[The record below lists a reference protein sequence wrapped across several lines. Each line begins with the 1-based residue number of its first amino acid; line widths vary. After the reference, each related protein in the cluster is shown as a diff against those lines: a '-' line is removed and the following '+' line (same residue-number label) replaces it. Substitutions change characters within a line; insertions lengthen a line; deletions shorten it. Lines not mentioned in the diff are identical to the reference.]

1 MCNKRGGEE
10 ERKKERKRE
19 ARREGKEKRARAS
32 KLSECEWPN
41 NFHSLGDAIHAPLP
55 REGLLLPAQ
64 LLSRLRAVSDDRQD
78 RGGSV
83 VQNRNSQGGG
93 IGALSSLS
101 FPVKVFIKIL
111 RTESSKVG

>member
-19 ARREGKEKRARAS
+19 ARREEGKEKRARAS

-55 REGLLLPAQ
+55 REGLFPAQ

-83 VQNRNSQGGG
+83 VQNRT
-93 IGALSSLS
+93 AAAA
-101 FPVKVFIKIL
+101 
-111 RTESSKVG
+111 

>member
-55 REGLLLPAQ
+55 REGLFPAQ

-83 VQNRNSQGGG
+83 VQNRT
-93 IGALSSLS
+93 AAAA
-101 FPVKVFIKIL
+101 
-111 RTESSKVG
+111 